1 MRRKDREITNREEM
15 IQMIEN
21 AKVLRIALF
30 DNAYPYIV
38 PMHYGYTIED
48 SKVVFY
54 MHSAKEGHKLDLIH
68 QNGNV
73 CVEIENEMEIISG
86 GDVPCQ
92 YGAKFASV
100 IVRGKAEIV
109 EDTDEKIKGLKVLM
123 LHQVNQDFEINEQ
136 MADMVCVI
144 KVVVDEISAKE
155 RK

>member
-1 MRRKDREITNREEM
+1 MRRKDREITNKEEM
-15 IQMIEN
+15 IQIIEN

-144 KVVVDEISAKE
+144 KIVVDEISAKE

>member
-1 MRRKDREITNREEM
+1 MRRKDREITNKEEM
-15 IQMIEN
+15 IQIIEN

-48 SKVVFY
+48 SKIVFY
-54 MHSAKEGHKLDLIH
+54 MHSAKEGYKLDLIH

>member
-1 MRRKDREITNREEM
+1 MRRKDRELTNREEM

>member
-15 IQMIEN
+15 IQIIEN